1 MRHLSEPAKI
11 AIITKALNRG
21 ETPLKDIAKMNNV
34 GSSTLNRWLRNYH
47 KKVPLE
53 NKGSQEI
60 TVSEKFHQ
68 HSAAGFKKQPFCK
81 LLGICYRTFQRWKK
95 VYGLIDHRRESIK
108 REPANKL
115 AKEEV
120 QRIFTTLNSSPYRD
134 MSPCKIVPALADQ
147 EIYLAS
153 ESTFY
158 RLFKTAHLT
167 MKSNT

>member
-1 MRHLSEPAKI
+1 MHLIWGGRMI
-11 AIITKALNRG
+11 ASIDRQMAIDL
-21 ETPLKDIAKMNNV
+21 V
-34 GSSTLNRWLRNYH
+34 
-47 KKVPLE
+47 
-53 NKGSQEI
+53 
-60 TVSEKFHQ
+60 HQ

-95 VYGLIDHRRESIK
+95 VYGLIDHRREAIK

-115 AKEEV
+115 AKEEA

-147 EIYLAS
+147 GIYLAS

-158 RLFKTAHLT
+158 RLLKQVKLSPIQPFQLQ
-167 MKSNT
+167 SVFLI